1 MTRTSKR
8 RLLVVAAVAVAGA
21 YFGGLLDSSASR
33 QGRALGPLVARL
45 DAEEPGWRV
54 GEVDAAHNA
63 TLPPPERNA
72 ATQALAAHALVPDL
86 TTAYWTGTEAFY
98 DKPSRHL
105 PDAKTLGELL
115 AAHGKCTEA
124 LAVARRVR
132 DLPTGGIPLT
142 FAKPNPFATL
152 LPNIQN
158 LRNGAT
164 LLALDAA
171 VLAHTGDAAG
181 ALDDCRAILNV
192 AGGVGD
198 EPTLISQ
205 LVRMAVAGI
214 AVRETERALAWT
226 AAPPADKL
234 AELQARLLEER
245 DVPRLVY
252 GLRGERASLFQI
264 CESVGDGSLTLGAL
278 GAGPAA
284 GSTADLIATRFVR
297 GSFRRAQVQ
306 VLTRFEEL
314 MEAAKLPDP
323 ERDPAMAAVMA
334 SIPRAG
340 TVPTAET
347 LVGMVMPA
355 AEKCGEA
362 ETRHRAKLGS
372 MAAALA
378 CERFR
383 LANGRFPAA
392 LAEIPPGMLKVIPAD
407 PYTGK
412 PLLYRVLP
420 DGIAVYSVG
429 LDLAD
434 DGGTDLRAQMVKGGP
449 PGGDIGVKLWNP
461 DLRRAA
467 PLPPEPVEGAGGE

>member
-8 RLLVVAAVAVAGA
+8 RLVAAVAVAVVAGAGA
-21 YFGGLLDSSASR
+21 YFAGLFDSSAR
-33 QGRALGPLVARL
+33 RTLGPLVAKL

-63 TLPPPERNA
+63 TLPPPERNS
-72 ATQALAAHALVPDL
+72 ATQILKAHALVPDL
-86 TTAYWTGTEAFY
+86 TMAYWNGTEAFY

-115 AAHGKCTEA
+115 AAHGQCA
-124 LAVARRVR
+124 GAVAAARRVR
-132 DLPTGGIPLT
+132 DLPAGGIPLT

-152 LPNIQN
+152 LPDIQN
-158 LRNGAT
+158 LRGGAAV
-164 LLALDAA
+164 LMLDAA
-171 VLAHTGDAAG
+171 VLAHAGDAAG

-192 AGGVGD
+192 ASGVGD

-214 AVRETERALAWT
+214 AVRETERTLAWT
-226 AAPPADKL
+226 AAPPAEKL
-234 AELQARLLEER
+234 AELQARLLQER

-264 CESVGDGSLTLGAL
+264 CEAVGDGSLTLGAL
-278 GAGPAA
+278 GAGPAP

-306 VLTRFEEL
+306 VLTRFGEL
-314 MEAAKLPDP
+314 ITAAKLPDP
-323 ERDPAMAAVMA
+323 ERDAAMSAAVA
-334 SIPRAG
+334 AIPRPG
-340 TVPTAET
+340 TIPAVET
-347 LVGMVMPA
+347 MVGMIMPA
-355 AEKCGEA
+355 VEKCSEA
-362 ETRHRAKLGS
+362 ETRARAQLG
-372 MAAALA
+372 ATATALA
-378 CERFR
+378 CERYR
-383 LANGRFPAA
+383 LANGRWPAT
-392 LAEIPPGMLKVIPAD
+392 LGEIPPGILKTVPAD

-429 LDLAD
+429 LDGAD
-434 DGGTDLRAQMVKGGP
+434 DGGTDLRARMVKGGP
-449 PGGDIGVKLWNP
+449 PGGDIGVRLWNP